1 MIKHFI
7 IIVKPLSTT
16 SFQRPQTDY
25 MEIPLITTGQLQ
37 PHLYYGLGQTIP
49 KFYSLFFIEVY
60 MLIWAKIYLIIEKIN
75 FN

>member
-7 IIVKPLSTT
+7 IIVKPLSMT

-49 KFYSLFFIEVY
+49 KFYSLFYRSLHVNMDQNIFDN
-60 MLIWAKIYLIIEKIN
+60 KKD
-75 FN
+75 